1 MHSLIDANTVETIRK
16 TGNTDDNLPNRIEVM
31 ETHNLPYDRKAEN
44 VIITGCQILG
54 GMPQVLEKFA
64 SILDQGGISYTFLSK
79 EFCCGNN
86 LYRPAIKAKD
96 EEAMAECRSLS
107 KEFIGLNIEKSKDL
121 GSKRIIVFC
130 SPCYPIYKH
139 AFPDEN
145 IVFYPQAISESIT
158 DLSWNEKIDYYAGCY
173 RLHKKFSPVPM
184 DLKSTNSVFGKIKDL
199 SVNRISAPEC
209 CFKPDGLNHMLKSVE
224 TNYMVHICT
233 GCYFQAIFNMPKDRK
248 VEILML
254 PEFIRMVQES

>member
-1 MHSLIDANTVETIRK
+1 MHSDTIERIKERDIVMLIEQDVPLVHGASGRWTAKCPFHEEDTGSFTV
-16 TGNTDDNLPNRIEVM
+16 
-31 ETHNLPYDRKAEN
+31 YAEEN
-44 VIITGCQILG
+44 NWYCFGC
-54 GMPQVLEKFA
+54 K
-64 SILDQGGISYTFLSK
+64 K
-79 EFCCGNN
+79 
-86 LYRPAIKAKD
+86 
-96 EEAMAECRSLS
+96 
-107 KEFIGLNIEKSKDL
+107 
-121 GSKRIIVFC
+121 GSSHIDYI
-130 SPCYPIYKH
+130 CYKNGWDPGDK
-139 AFPDEN
+139 
-145 IVFYPQAISESIT
+145 QAISDSIT

-233 GCYFQAIFNMPKDRK
+233 GCYFQAILNMPKDRK